1 MRFSNAC
8 AEARSM
14 KLRYVA
20 AVGKRRVGVW
30 TFFKCNRKGC
40 EMCRYASGWE
50 SQRDSAPKPRVARNE
65 LPWEPFGAGH
75 NPKGV
80 ASRSQHGGHTSQPAD
95 CASAASTRPRIGHN
109 PVGVEMLRILAPRV
123 ARSDLATLGFE
134 AKSLWDLFAEMS
146 KLQAATVKRRG
157 RSSQSLSAPSPACVE
172 ALAVGQAQ
180 LRKC

>member
-8 AEARSM
+8 AEEHFM

-20 AVGKRRVGVW
+20 AVGKRRVGVG
-30 TFFKCNRKGC
+30 TFFKRNRKGC
-40 EMCRYASGWE
+40 EMCRYVSGWE

-65 LPWEPFGAGH
+65 LPWESFGAGH

-80 ASRSQHGGHTSQPAD
+80 ASRSQHGVHPSQPAD
-95 CASAASTRPRIGHN
+95 CAGAASTHPRTDHN

-146 KLQAATVKRRG
+146 KLQTATVKRRD
-157 RSSQSLSAPSPACVE
+157 RSSQSLPPPSPAC
-172 ALAVGQAQ
+172 AKDRAGRQTQ
-180 LRKC
+180 LRTC